1 MNRKY
6 ILFGIG
12 GASLAFV
19 LFMFTYDVKSEQS
32 NVLIDNQMLDPEES
46 KTVTKV
52 ITESNQRMQL
62 IVHYPLFSASINAKV
77 FDPAENK
84 ILDVNATSYDKELYS
99 EFLGGTAGSY
109 TIVLTNFGDQSVPI
123 HVILGSIENQKPS

>member
-6 ILFGIG
+6 ILLGIG
-12 GASLAFV
+12 GASLAFI

-52 ITESNQRMQL
+52 IQ
-62 IVHYPLFSASINAKV
+62 
-77 FDPAENK
+77 D
-84 ILDVNATSYDKELYS
+84 
-99 EFLGGTAGSY
+99 
-109 TIVLTNFGDQSVPI
+109 
-123 HVILGSIENQKPS
+123 